1 MKHNV
6 RHGQNEKARHLLR
19 RTGHT
24 VTGMGAGAPMPAPL
38 PDPAEEPDMGGMP
51 NMMNRKTGGAV
62 EGRASGGRLD
72 KLARGG
78 RTKGKPSVVVNV
90 ISSKDAGGPPA
101 MPPAPPPM
109 PMPPPP
115 PPGGPMGG
123 PPGMGGPPPGPPGAM
138 RRGGAVKKRAEGGS
152 MGEPSQGYSTKP
164 EPKMPA
170 TEKHLAT
177 GGRLGGKSA
186 PKMTGGAGS
195 GVGRLDKE
203 EAYGDK
209 PKGK

>member
-38 PDPAEEPDMGGMP
+38 PDPADEPDMGGMP
-51 NMMNRKTGGAV
+51 GMMNRKTGGAV

-78 RTKGKPSVVVNV
+78 KVKPSVVVNV
-90 ISSKDAGGPPA
+90 ISSPKDAGGPPA
-101 MPPAPPPM
+101 MPPAPPM

-115 PPGGPMGG
+115 PPGGPMA
-123 PPGMGGPPPGPPGAM
+123 GPPPGGPPMGAM
-138 RRGGAVKKRAEGGS
+138 KRGGSVKRASGGS
-152 MGEPSQGYSTKP
+152 VGEPTQGYSTKKIP
-164 EPKMPA
+164 EPK
-170 TEKHLAT
+170 TEQHLKT
-177 GGRLGGKSA
+177 GGKVA

-195 GVGRLDKE
+195 GEGRLDKVK
-203 EAYGDK
+203 AYGTT
-209 PKGK
+209 PKAK